1 MAYVA
6 RFLSGIGT
14 QKKLVKQS
22 EPGTK
27 AQAVEWIEIMQSV
40 LNSKG
45 FDKRLYCFT
54 IDTI

>member
-6 RFLSGIGT
+6 RFLSGIGA
-14 QKKLVKQS
+14 QKKLVTQS

-27 AQAVEWIEIMQSV
+27 AQAVEWVEIMQSV
-40 LNSKG
+40 MNSKG
-45 FDKRLYCFT
+45 FDKKLYCFI

>member
-14 QKKLVKQS
+14 QKKLVTQS

-40 LNSKG
+40 MNSKG